1 MAAIL
6 SLNKDTGLY
15 WLLASIWRHHL
26 IWAHG
31 LIIRPIPTHYDTHLK
46 NLTKSTLLEEG
57 LRLETA
63 SLQNRRS
70 FWRFWGER
78 RQVQG
83 KHEVQVTHKGGAKRN
98 IFKEFCVLKQRSI
111 VK

>member
-6 SLNKDTGLY
+6 FLNKDTGIY

-46 NLTKSTLLEEG
+46 NLSKSTLLEEG

-63 SLQNRRS
+63 SLQNRRN

-78 RQVQG
+78 RQLQG
-83 KHEVQVTHKGGAKRN
+83 SMKSKSLTREEQKEIYLRN
-98 IFKEFCVLKQRSI
+98 SVS
-111 VK
+111 

>member
-46 NLTKSTLLEEG
+46 NLSKSTKEEG

-70 FWRFWGER
+70 FGVFEANG
-78 RQVQG
+78 G
-83 KHEVQVTHKGGAKRN
+83 KCKASMKSKSLTREEQKEIYLRN
-98 IFKEFCVLKQRSI
+98 SVS
-111 VK
+111 